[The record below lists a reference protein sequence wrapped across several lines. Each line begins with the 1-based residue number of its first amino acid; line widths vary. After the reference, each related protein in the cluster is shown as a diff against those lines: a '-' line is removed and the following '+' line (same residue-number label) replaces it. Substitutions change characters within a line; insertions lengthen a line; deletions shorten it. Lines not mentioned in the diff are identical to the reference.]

1 MWFTFLGGGS
11 LHNPAL
17 ILFSTK
23 ATPKFI
29 NKIAPNMSTIS
40 KKEKEALGKNEITLS
55 FEVWRKHTL
64 KYVLVY
70 LCLLKTISHNQDF
83 ASIHCWPYLLT
94 EIKESFDFID
104 EDKDGLIQVED
115 IVRGIH
121 ILGLKPT
128 SKEVDGIIADL
139 NALGISL
146 YNTQSHYCT
155 HKPNTNSLN
164 DVFFK

>member
-1 MWFTFLGGGS
+1 
-11 LHNPAL
+11 
-17 ILFSTK
+17 
-23 ATPKFI
+23 
-29 NKIAPNMSTIS
+29 MSTILQ
-40 KKEKEALGKNEITLS
+40 KEKEALGKNENTLS
-55 FEVWRKHTL
+55 FKVWRKHTL

-83 ASIHCWPYLLT
+83 VSIHCSPYLLT

-104 EDKDGLIQVED
+104 EEDGLIQVED

-128 SKEVDGIIADL
+128 SKEVDKIIADL

-146 YNTQSHYCT
+146 
-155 HKPNTNSLN
+155 
-164 DVFFK
+164 

>member
-1 MWFTFLGGGS
+1 
-11 LHNPAL
+11 
-17 ILFSTK
+17 
-23 ATPKFI
+23 
-29 NKIAPNMSTIS
+29 MSTIS

-83 ASIHCWPYLLT
+83 VSIHCSPYLLT

-104 EDKDGLIQVED
+104 EEDGLIQVED
-115 IVRGIH
+115 IVPGIH

-128 SKEVDGIIADL
+128 SKEVDKIIADL

-146 YNTQSHYCT
+146 
-155 HKPNTNSLN
+155 
-164 DVFFK
+164 